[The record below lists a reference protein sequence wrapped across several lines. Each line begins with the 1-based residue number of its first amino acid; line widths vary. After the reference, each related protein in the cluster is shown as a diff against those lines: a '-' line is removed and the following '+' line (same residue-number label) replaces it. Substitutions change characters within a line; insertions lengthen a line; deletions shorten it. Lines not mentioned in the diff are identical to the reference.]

1 MAAQPAPAGLME
13 EHAED
18 AATIKSIADRLR
30 IAQSRGELGTLVA
43 REVLTYSLFELQV
56 IGGRLNNEIDTLPSP
71 YRERIRPYFLKQLFG
86 AHHRLLAMHRSGDFD
101 RILNPV
107 NDHKTFCAFCDM
119 LPSGCFAWDDRD
131 GRDPHFRQPRNRLF
145 YYLIS
150 AFSMF
155 VLEEPGH
162 PVGMPFPGG
171 YTIEKRGGEY
181 YCLIRDREKEVL
193 HSICNFCPAKQS
205 EEK

>member
-1 MAAQPAPAGLME
+1 
-13 EHAED
+13 
-18 AATIKSIADRLR
+18 
-30 IAQSRGELGTLVA
+30 
-43 REVLTYSLFELQV
+43 
-56 IGGRLNNEIDTLPSP
+56 
-71 YRERIRPYFLKQLFG
+71 
-86 AHHRLLAMHRSGDFD
+86 
-101 RILNPV
+101 
-107 NDHKTFCAFCDM
+107 
-119 LPSGCFAWDDRD
+119 
-131 GRDPHFRQPRNRLF
+131 
-145 YYLIS
+145 
-150 AFSMF
+150 MF